1 MYERQLSTDHRNE
14 NNSEFEIESTTSK
27 LTTGND
33 AMTWT
38 MVALLYPDHGQECKN
53 GKEAQ
58 SPASSD
64 DELSELEE
72 SDPLLAP
79 GSSKSPAPSS
89 VSGKHFLHG
98 WNPLSNSCNLK
109 KREHP

>member
-1 MYERQLSTDHRNE
+1 
-14 NNSEFEIESTTSK
+14 
-27 LTTGND
+27 
-33 AMTWT
+33 MTWK
-38 MVALLYPDHGQECKN
+38 MVALLYPDHGQECRN

-89 VSGKHFLHG
+89 VSGKHFFAWLE
-98 WNPLSNSCNLK
+98 PTVQLLQPK
-109 KREHP
+109 ET